1 MLHAANRACSA
12 RFNFERISARVSG
25 LSFDAYSAARS
36 VSREAMFVALKST
49 KFIGSSP
56 RILRRGDMRTCIEE
70 WIDMRGDRAE
80 RISLYVLPTGRGQLS
95 RCRTQH
101 AIHAPIREPLRRSK
115 PSASRARG

>member
-25 LSFDAYSAARS
+25 VSFDAYSAARS

-70 WIDMRGDRAE
+70 WIDMAAE
-80 RISLYVLPTGRGQLS
+80 RRVV
-95 RCRTQH
+95 C
-101 AIHAPIREPLRRSK
+101 
-115 PSASRARG
+115 RARGV